1 MSPHLSAAV
10 DGFTQAFRDFW
21 RVASYPF
28 TSVKPH
34 LRRILWRIQDH
45 GLRYAV
51 PVVLTNVALV
61 LFFGALFVT
70 CTAGGGK

>member
-1 MSPHLSAAV
+1 MREV
-10 DGFTQAFRDFW
+10 TMNQR
-21 RVASYPF
+21 
-28 TSVKPH
+28 
-34 LRRILWRIQDH
+34 LRRILWRIQDN

>member
-1 MSPHLSAAV
+1 MK
-10 DGFTQAFRDFW
+10 
-21 RVASYPF
+21 PF
-28 TSVKPH
+28 